1 MEGISINSQPIMVSA
16 PVSPVSYAESSEAPT
31 VKAPTPAGEIRKD
44 TPHAGNI
51 TQKEKTVDM
60 EKLSK
65 ELNHIAAKENLDI
78 SFGYNEK
85 IDKVFINI
93 VDKSSGEVIR
103 KLPSEE
109 AIKFAEGMKELLGKL
124 FDKKG

>member
-1 MEGISINSQPIMVSA
+1 MDQLHINSSPTMVTMPISHAQASPTTAVKTSA
-16 PVSPVSYAESSEAPT
+16 PIE
-31 VKAPTPAGEIRKD
+31 EIRKD
-44 TPHAGNI
+44 TSPIGAI
-51 TQKEKTVDM
+51 TEKNKKVDM
-60 EKLSK
+60 QQLTD
-65 ELNHIAAKENLDI
+65 ELNQIAKKEQLDI
-78 SFGYNEK
+78 SFGYNDK

-109 AIKFAEGMKELLGKL
+109 AIKFAEGMKDLLGKL